1 MKQSIIVLLIIGIFN
16 SYHNDRAV
24 NTEIPPNLDTETH
37 TEQIKVLTL
46 GSFHFN
52 FPNLDLAKTDDKN
65 QIDVLDAT
73 YQNEI
78 ELIVDKLAEF
88 KPTKIVIER
97 QVDKQQL
104 YDSLYTSYLKGQHEL
119 SRSEEQQIGFR
130 LAKRF
135 NLTKLFCT
143 DAWGKDFEDVKD
155 IIQGNDSI
163 PKEKFWDYFYNNPDS
178 TLYSFRNE
186 NRVFKTEG
194 ILNELIRINSEDNI
208 KKGLGDY
215 LIGIFKYEGENYDKL
230 GPDFVT
236 SWWFN
241 RNLRIFRNIQR
252 IDATPED
259 RILVIYGAGHMNL
272 LNIFFDSSPEY
283 ELLKVNDYLE

>member
-1 MKQSIIVLLIIGIFN
+1 MCI
-16 SYHNDRAV
+16 R
-24 NTEIPPNLDTETH
+24 
-37 TEQIKVLTL
+37 
-46 GSFHFN
+46 
-52 FPNLDLAKTDDKN
+52 
-65 QIDVLDAT
+65 
-73 YQNEI
+73 
-78 ELIVDKLAEF
+78 
-88 KPTKIVIER
+88 
-97 QVDKQQL
+97 
-104 YDSLYTSYLKGQHEL
+104 DS
-119 SRSEEQQIGFR
+119 
-130 LAKRF
+130 AKRF

-283 ELLKVNDYLE
+283 ELLKVNDDLE